1 MILVKYLS
9 TTFAESLKNLS
20 GIPSGP
26 VALFALSDV
35 SLSLSSFLQA
45 GGKPKLKEYSK
56 KFSFMFTT
64 LGWFL

>member
-20 GIPSGP
+20 GIPSGS

-45 GGKPKLKEYSK
+45 GGKSKLKEHGK
-56 KFSFMFTT
+56 TFSFMFAT